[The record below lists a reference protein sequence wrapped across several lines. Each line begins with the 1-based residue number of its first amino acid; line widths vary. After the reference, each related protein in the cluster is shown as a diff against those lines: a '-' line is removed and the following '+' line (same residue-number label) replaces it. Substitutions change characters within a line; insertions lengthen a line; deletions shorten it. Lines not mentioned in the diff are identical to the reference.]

1 MQTYNVKGD
10 EIPAGI
16 ERTSTA
22 VIVRSGVSPFSET
35 QEDGTV
41 VQGYQWTETRLT
53 PAEASLA
60 EAGKVADTPVTRRLY
75 LLARLA
81 DTDYVAAKLAEAEG
95 EELAQLRQEYAT
107 VIAQRKQ
114 WRAEINSL

>member
-53 PAEASLA
+53 PAKAIL
-60 EAGKVADTPVTRRLY
+60 
-75 LLARLA
+75 
-81 DTDYVAAKLAEAEG
+81 
-95 EELAQLRQEYAT
+95 
-107 VIAQRKQ
+107 
-114 WRAEINSL
+114 